1 MDHISTYR
9 ITYRDRFNVLQSMPV
24 MAASAFQAVA
34 SLQQLGYDITR
45 VEHSFPSV

>member
-1 MDHISTYR
+1 MDNITTYR

-34 SLQQLGYDITR
+34 SLQQLGYDVTR